1 MGSQERM
8 KHKRSKSDSQ
18 RVGQSVNQSVIQ
30 CKAGGT
36 VIGDEGRPQES
47 RSRERRMGMVLG
59 FRHSPC
65 HLSLATVL
73 SQKLTGGL
81 GRLGYLAVVPCRH
94 WLPFIHGSLHRTWVP
109 QTFYFF
115 CRSCVTLLTMSEV
128 RVLSLLSP

>member
-36 VIGDEGRPQES
+36 VIVDQGGDEGRPQES

-73 SQKLTGGL
+73 SQKPTGGVR
-81 GRLGYLAVVPCRH
+81 GSLGYLAVVPCRH
-94 WLPFIHGSLHRTWVP
+94 WLPFIHGSLP
-109 QTFYFF
+109 
-115 CRSCVTLLTMSEV
+115 LTPHTGSTNFQGNF
-128 RVLSLLSP
+128 LSFVDSFK